1 MTVKHQQDD
10 RHEEEMAVH
19 VACTGE
25 TSNLY
30 AISIGKSERKRKN
43 LTTWEQ
49 TWR

>member
-10 RHEEEMAVH
+10 RHEEEMGGH

-30 AISIGKSERKRKN
+30 IISIGKFKKKEKK
-43 LTTWEQ
+43 T
-49 TWR
+49 